1 MTIALDTRRR
11 PRRPSPLILAIAA
24 GKGGVGKTTSAL
36 YIAAQAAR
44 LLGGTAED
52 PAVGIIDRDESRN
65 LTKRLRLEPDLL
77 RPGTVFLAGESSRP
91 RTAAWI
97 WSCSTRRRAT
107 SRSTRSAR
115 RNWLSCRSSPRRTG

>member
-65 LTKRLRLEPDLL
+65 LTKRLRRDREGAVCYPPD
-77 RPGTVFLAGESSRP
+77 VVE
-91 RTAAWI
+91 
-97 WSCSTRRRAT
+97 RA
-107 SRSTRSAR
+107 
-115 RNWLSCRSSPRRTG
+115 LP